1 MESMERQLTSDQ
13 ILAEL
18 RALKPVLAQRY
29 GVTRISLFGSYV
41 HNTQNRDSDVD
52 ILVSF
57 EEPPSLL
64 RFLEMEDFLSDAL
77 GVKVDLV
84 MEDSLKPN
92 IGRRILRDRVA
103 V

>member
-1 MESMERQLTSDQ
+1 MDRQLTSDRV
-13 ILAEL
+13 LADL
-18 RALKPVLAQRY
+18 RALKPVLVQRY
-29 GVTRISLFGSYV
+29 RVTRVSLFGSYV
-41 HNTQNRDSDVD
+41 HNTQNPDSDVD

-64 RFLEMEDFLSDAL
+64 RFIEMEDFLSDTL
-77 GVKVDLV
+77 GVKVDLA

-92 IGRRILRDRVA
+92 IGRRVLRDRVA

>member
-1 MESMERQLTSDQ
+1 MERQLTSDE
-13 ILAEL
+13 ILADL
-18 RALKPVLAQRY
+18 RALKPVLEQRY
-29 GVTRISLFGSYV
+29 RVTRISLFGSYV
-41 HNTQNRDSDVD
+41 HNTQNPDSDVD

-64 RFLEMEDFLSDAL
+64 RFLEMEDFLSDTL

>member
-1 MESMERQLTSDQ
+1 MESMDKQLTSNE
-13 ILAEL
+13 ILVNL

-29 GVTRISLFGSYV
+29 RVARVSLFGSYA
-41 HNTQNRDSDVD
+41 HNTQTPDSDVD

-64 RFLEMEDFLSDAL
+64 TFIEMEDFLSDTL

-92 IGRRILRDRVA
+92 IGRRILRDLVA
-103 V
+103 I

>member
-1 MESMERQLTSDQ
+1 MDRQLTSDQ
-13 ILAEL
+13 ILADL
-18 RALKPVLAQRY
+18 RGLKPILAHRH
-29 GVTRISLFGSYV
+29 GVTRISLFGSYA
-41 HNTQNRDSDVD
+41 HNTQTADSDTD

-64 RFLEMEDFLSDAL
+64 TFIEMEDFLSDTL

-92 IGRRILRDRVA
+92 IGRRILRDLVT